1 MNTSKQQRTEQLLD
15 AIGTLEDGILAS
27 ALALT
32 KKKSR
37 RSVIGI
43 SASVAACLVACILI
57 AAVIRMRPT
66 PLPEDTATP
75 ATLSEVLRIAET
87 SEAVERLSESELMLR
102 DGQSRLIWQETGDE
116 DYCVLPLSNAQAN
129 SLHTAAQQ
137 PTDRIEPIHISV
149 RVWLVMS
156 DGRVITP
163 YLYPSHGNVGYGT
176 LFDYEPEC
184 TPSNVLTDTVYE
196 IVSSAITKG

>member
-75 ATLSEVLRIAET
+75 ATLSEVLRGRCGSILG
-87 SEAVERLSESELMLR
+87 ERR
-102 DGQSRLIWQETGDE
+102 GAHANNG
-116 DYCVLPLSNAQAN
+116 YC
-129 SLHTAAQQ
+129 H
-137 PTDRIEPIHISV
+137 
-149 RVWLVMS
+149 
-156 DGRVITP
+156 
-163 YLYPSHGNVGYGT
+163 
-176 LFDYEPEC
+176 
-184 TPSNVLTDTVYE
+184 
-196 IVSSAITKG
+196 